1 MVIFVKLEYFI
12 LWLYKSC
19 FKFFLGEIYSINIG
33 FDECIDIE
41 DIIILL
47 KEFFVD
53 SSFLIVFDLEIIG
66 LG

>member
-1 MVIFVKLEYFI
+1 MVYVFYL
-12 LWLYKSC
+12 
-19 FKFFLGEIYSINIG
+19 FLSINIG